1 MNDDQLNRLL
11 RGLPKEKASPD
22 FMAQVL
28 AKLPSGDTRG
38 KFSRRTTWIVA
49 AGLALVVMVGLLFG
63 LKVQNAAGEKRIRKE
78 IQQLRIEHQILKTNL
93 AELKNRLRIAPTTVY
108 LGGDEHV
115 DYVLDLKQLQH
126 IRPARFDNP

>member
-22 FMAQVL
+22 FTKRVL
-28 AKLPSGDTRG
+28 ANLPSGDTQG
-38 KFSRRTTWIVA
+38 KFLRHTTWIVA
-49 AGLALVVMVGLLFG
+49 AGLILVVMVGLLFG
-63 LKVQNAAGEKRIRKE
+63 LKVRHAAGERRIKKE

-93 AELKNRLRIAPTTVY
+93 AELRNRLQQAPTTVY

-115 DYVLDLKQLQH
+115 DYILDLKQLHH
-126 IRPARFDNP
+126 IRPARYDNP